1 MDTCQAFS
9 EKKDPH
15 TISGIEVWSYYLNLM
30 TLGKKAPAFFEF
42 KRMTGWSIIRAYEKM
57 GEMMDYETEG
67 IAERNILHSSAG
79 E

>member
-1 MDTCQAFS
+1 MPSRPQNLPGGFLSRA
-9 EKKDPH
+9 
-15 TISGIEVWSYYLNLM
+15 VWPG
-30 TLGKKAPAFFEF
+30 GKKAPAFFEF
-42 KRMTGWSIIRAYEKM
+42 KRMDEWSIIRAYEKM